1 MMAKKH
7 DPDQIGMWAKDWGI
21 SGYEAYDPKERERR
35 RQYGVKQALKQQR
48 KEQERKF
55 NSQRKN

>member
-1 MMAKKH
+1 MAKKH

-35 RQYGVKQALKQQR
+35 RQFGVKQALKR
-48 KEQERKF
+48 KA
-55 NSQRKN
+55 